1 MHALEKWTALDGV
14 SGNKVYMQLTDVI
27 LFEEMDISG
36 KPATVVINRYGVRT
50 TVLHSA
56 EEIAQL
62 LELDS
67 KALLELNLKY
77 WKDREDWRRE
87 MGELK
92 NKVKEKVADA
102 GVES

>member
-14 SGNKVYMQLTDVI
+14 SGNKVYLQLTDVV

-36 KPATVVINRYGVRT
+36 KPATLVINRYGVKV

-56 EEIAQL
+56 EEIARL

-67 KALLELNLKY
+67 QALLELNLKY
-77 WKDREDWRRE
+77 WKDREEWRRE
-87 MGELK
+87 MAELK
-92 NKVKEKVADA
+92 NQVKERVADA